1 MTHSHHSSSGSVS
14 CRPPTEALGG
24 RLEWRPSR
32 WVVGMLA
39 LLGILAAF
47 SVLASEMPRLAA
59 WPLALSA
66 LAFGLWRAWR
76 ESRSPV
82 HDFFFPGNDLPVMLD
97 GVPIDLVEVQW
108 RGPLAFIF
116 WKERDGRC
124 RRLSWWP
131 DTLPAARRR
140 ELRLAAGSLEAAR
153 NRPAMAP

>member
-1 MTHSHHSSSGSVS
+1 MTHWHHSSSGSVS
-14 CRPPTEALGG
+14 CR
-24 RLEWRPSR
+24 LEWRPSR
-32 WVVGMLA
+32 WVTGVLS

-47 SVLASEMPRLAA
+47 SMLVSEMPRLAA

-82 HDFFFPGNDLPVMLD
+82 HELFFPGNDLPVMLD
-97 GVPIDLVEVQW
+97 GAPIDSVEVQW
-108 RGPLAFIF
+108 RGSLAFVR
-116 WKERDGRC
+116 WQGRDGQSRH
-124 RRLSWWP
+124 LSWWP

>member
-1 MTHSHHSSSGSVS
+1 MTHSHHSSSASAS
-14 CRPPTEALGG
+14 C

-32 WVVGMLA
+32 WLTGVLS

-47 SVLASEMPRLAA
+47 SILASEMPRLAA

-66 LAFGLWRAWR
+66 LACGMWRAWR
-76 ESRSPV
+76 ESGSPV
-82 HDFFFPGNDLPVMLD
+82 REFFFPGNDLPVMLD
-97 GVPIDLVEVQW
+97 GAPIESVEVQW
-108 RGPLAFIF
+108 RGSLAFIF

-153 NRPAMAP
+153 DRQTMAP